1 MTSDATLMIDPIS
14 RLRGLTNEIKG
25 KEQELR
31 AYFKDLEQ
39 SLKDATSGGRI
50 HGPSETCLLESLGD
64 DDAYYGYLYFDED
77 GLGVAYRTR
86 EEDMEMA
93 FNNEPWKP
101 TCHPQGIDGC
111 SAKWLQA
118 VAAPKVV

>member
-1 MTSDATLMIDPIS
+1 MTDPIS

-31 AYFKDLEQ
+31 TYFRDLEQ
-39 SLKDATSGGRI
+39 SLKDAAGGCRVRG
-50 HGPSETCLLESLGD
+50 HSENCLLEPYGD

-86 EEDMEMA
+86 
-93 FNNEPWKP
+93 
-101 TCHPQGIDGC
+101 
-111 SAKWLQA
+111 
-118 VAAPKVV
+118 